1 MMGLIIADRGVMM
14 QTITLEVPDELAERL
29 KFHRDKIALIL
40 QIGLR
45 EVEVTK
51 PLKLETPRERGI
63 RVLRERGVA
72 SPLDESIVNKHIKY
86 PKRPRQEP
94 PKLAGKPLS
103 EIIIEQRGP
112 L

>member
-1 MMGLIIADRGVMM
+1 M
-14 QTITLEVPDELAERL
+14 QTITLEIPDELAERL
-29 KFHRDKIALIL
+29 KSHRDKIALIL

-45 EVEVTK
+45 EVEVSK
-51 PLKLETPRERGI
+51 PLKVETPRERGL
-63 RVLRERGVA
+63 RVLREQGIA
-72 SPLDESIVNKHIKY
+72 SPLDESIVNKRVKY
-86 PKRPRQEP
+86 PKRTRQTP